1 MRPIARVA
9 GGVRLRAM
17 IGRTMTLTF
26 VVAAFVA
33 FAEPGAAATGA
44 VRVTTSVEAD
54 MSRTMVHEVL
64 VDASVADVWTEI
76 STPQGWMN
84 WAVPSA
90 WISPTDPDILE
101 TSYDRTDVPGS
112 PGTIQQRFVARIP
125 GRLLA
130 FRTIKAP
137 TGFPHWETYRGV
149 TSLFEIEPVGRQTRV
164 QLTST
169 GYSDNDAGRALIAFF
184 ERGNAQTLESLQR
197 RFVTGP
203 VDWEKR

>member
-1 MRPIARVA
+1 VRPIARVA
-9 GGVRLRAM
+9 SGVRLRPM
-17 IGRTMTLTF
+17 IGRTLTF
-26 VVAAFVA
+26 AVATFVA

-64 VDASVADVWTEI
+64 VDAPVADVWTAI
-76 STPQGWMN
+76 STPQGWMS
-84 WAVPSA
+84 WAVPAA
-90 WISPTDPDILE
+90 WISPADPDILE
-101 TSYDRTDVPGS
+101 TSYDRTEAPGG

-125 GRLLA
+125 GRLLV

-137 TGFPHWETYRGV
+137 AGFPHWETYRGV
-149 TSLFEIEPVGRQTRV
+149 TSLFEIETVGHQTRV
-164 QLTST
+164 RLTST
-169 GYSDNDAGRALIAFF
+169 GYPDNDAGRALIAFF